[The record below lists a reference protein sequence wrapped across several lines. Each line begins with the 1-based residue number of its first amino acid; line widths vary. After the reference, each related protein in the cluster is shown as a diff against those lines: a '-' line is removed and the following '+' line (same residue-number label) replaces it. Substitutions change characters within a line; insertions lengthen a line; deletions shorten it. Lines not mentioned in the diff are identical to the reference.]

1 MERRGKS
8 EAPDTRSSVN
18 QETASNQPT
27 SSLSELAYIEETV
40 ARGAITIGVVPP
52 LKECVAIAHE
62 GRHTVAMLKRQKGE
76 SLTEL
81 LSRLNLAIA
90 RAHTDDIFTD
100 EINPANTK
108 LP

>member
-18 QETASNQPT
+18 EEATSNHQT
-27 SSLSELAYIEETV
+27 SSLSELAYIEKTI
-40 ARGAITIGVVPP
+40 ARGAITIGVVLP

-62 GRHTVAMLKRQKGE
+62 GRHTLAMLKRQKGE

-90 RAHTDDIFTD
+90 RAHTEDIFTD
-100 EINPANTK
+100 EINPANMK
-108 LP
+108 RP

>member
-1 MERRGKS
+1 LERRGKS
-8 EAPDTRSSVN
+8 EPSDTRGSIN
-18 QETASNQPT
+18 EEATSNRLA
-27 SSLSELAYIEETV
+27 SSLPELTYIEETI

-62 GRHTVAMLKRQKGE
+62 GRNTLAMLKRQKAE

-90 RAHTDDIFTD
+90 RAHTEDIFTD

-108 LP
+108 RP

>member
-18 QETASNQPT
+18 EESTSNHQT
-27 SSLSELAYIEETV
+27 SSLSELAYIEETI

-62 GRHTVAMLKRQKGE
+62 GRHTLAMLKRQKGE

-90 RAHTDDIFTD
+90 RAHTEDIFTD
-100 EINPANTK
+100 EINPANMK
-108 LP
+108 RP

>member
-8 EAPDTRSSVN
+8 EAPDTRGSVN
-18 QETASNQPT
+18 PEAASNHPT
-27 SSLSELAYIEETV
+27 SILSELTYIEETI

-62 GRHTVAMLKRQKGE
+62 GRHTLAMLKRQKGE

-90 RAHTDDIFTD
+90 RAHIDDTFTD
-100 EINPANTK
+100 EINPTNAK
-108 LP
+108 RP

>member
-8 EAPDTRSSVN
+8 EPSETRGSVN
-18 QETASNQPT
+18 EEATSNRLA
-27 SSLSELAYIEETV
+27 SSLPELSYVEETV

-62 GRHTVAMLKRQKGE
+62 GRHTLAMLKRQKGE

-90 RAHTDDIFTD
+90 RAHTEDIFTD
-100 EINPANTK
+100 EINPANMQR
-108 LP
+108 P